1 MSADT
6 TSPAPSSV
14 PPPPAQKKG
23 MSTGCIV
30 TLVIGLV
37 LVLGA
42 IVMGGLA
49 VLGIFGGRSV
59 MAKARDLQ
67 AKATMKG
74 LEIAITSYV
83 IEYNHLPISSNP
95 APPND
100 GEARDTSDESGK
112 VILAVLLADDDT
124 QNPRKIRFWDPPP
137 AKSAGAGYSNSTG
150 LIDPWG
156 KGGYRILL
164 DDNGDGTIPDPEN
177 LLGNLSGSVLIYSA
191 GADGDFSTW
200 HDNVCS
206 WK

>member
-1 MSADT
+1 MSADA

-14 PPPPAQKKG
+14 PPPAQKTG
-23 MSTGCIV
+23 MSTGCVV

-37 LVLGA
+37 LVLVA
-42 IVMGGLA
+42 IVVVGLA

-59 MAKARDLQ
+59 IGKARDLQ
-67 AKATMKG
+67 ARAVMKG

-83 IEYNHLPISSNP
+83 TEYSHLPVVSNP

-100 GEARDTSDESGK
+100 GEARDTSEESGK
-112 VILAVLLADDDT
+112 VIMAVLLANDQT
-124 QNPRKIRFWDPPP
+124 QNPRSIRFFDPPP
-137 AKSAGAGYSNSTG
+137 AKSTGAGYSNSTG

-177 LLGNLSGSVLIYSA
+177 RLGNLSGSVLIYSA

-200 HDNVCS
+200 EDNVCS